1 MIRPKVVQNLV
12 EQSVRRM
19 IDLLDLGIEEHDEAD
34 DYGRWTVFEWEK
46 KKSDER

>member
-34 DYGRWTVFEWEK
+34 DYGRWTGFEWEK